1 MTEDIFGYRGEVGA
15 YGDVGPEGKDGR
27 PGVQGELGVKGTKGS
42 QGRFG
47 LDGADGPPGEEVIMK
62 LLRSSKE
69 SFPGLENF
77 VGAVLVLTT
86 FASTCL
92 QPGNDVLAEP
102 CNACTTK
109 EY

>member
-1 MTEDIFGYRGEVGA
+1 MESGKRNSDASLSYEWERNRARVCKYQEMFGYRGEVGA

-62 LLRSSKE
+62 RLIRSLCELPMVKIG
-69 SFPGLENF
+69 FIF
-77 VGAVLVLTT
+77 
-86 FASTCL
+86 
-92 QPGNDVLAEP
+92 LA
-102 CNACTTK
+102 
-109 EY
+109 